1 MKLDSTKIFIIILMN
16 LILVHPVVIYYVY
29 DYVNIIALLIGIMI
43 GLLPEKRYEERGV
56 QVESIKVEKVIKIE

>member
-1 MKLDSTKIFIIILMN
+1 MKLDSTKIFIIILLN

-29 DYVNIIALLIGIMI
+29 DYDIIALLIGIMI

>member
-1 MKLDSTKIFIIILMN
+1 MN